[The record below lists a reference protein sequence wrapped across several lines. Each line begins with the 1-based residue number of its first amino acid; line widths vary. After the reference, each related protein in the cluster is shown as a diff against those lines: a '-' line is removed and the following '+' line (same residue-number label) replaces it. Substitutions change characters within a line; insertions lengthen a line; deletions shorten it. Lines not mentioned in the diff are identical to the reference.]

1 MVINRLIR
9 TYTKQKTG
17 EQITVNVKNMSLM
30 SIGTG
35 IKNQRPQSD
44 QAENPIKYAT
54 RRLIKKRKI

>member
-9 TYTKQKTG
+9 TYAKQKTG

-35 IKNQRPQSD
+35 IKNQRPQRD
-44 QAENPIKYAT
+44 QAKNPIKYAT

>member
-9 TYTKQKTG
+9 TYAKQKTG

-44 QAENPIKYAT
+44 QAKNPIKYAT

>member
-1 MVINRLIR
+1 MQN
-9 TYTKQKTG
+9 KKTG

-44 QAENPIKYAT
+44 QAKNPIKYAT